1 MASTLKVDN
10 IVGTSGS
17 TAPIT
22 LSADTAT
29 LGTGTTIASGVTFPA
44 GSVLRVVN
52 TFDNTPR
59 TVTLTNIGNNYTN
72 YGMDHAGHDLTSL
85 DVTIT
90 PLLSTNKMYI
100 QGKVSFS
107 AYSAIYGVLRMY
119 RSIGGTFPAKSAA
132 NQPWHSTT
140 SGAAAK
146 GFVGLEAITMN
157 EGSPSQ
163 WQTIP
168 THFAYLDSPNTE
180 SEIVYRLNIVAEAD
194 STTTA
199 YINRSHYQIND
210 YGATGTTSYLT
221 VMEIAG

>member
-1 MASTLKVDN
+1 MPDLKM
-10 IVGTSGS
+10 GTPGKSVLSESGGS
-17 TAPIT
+17 I
-22 LSADTAT
+22 SW
-29 LGTGTTIASGVTFPA
+29 GTGAPTVEKSMFPT
-44 GSVLRVVN
+44 GTVLRVVHS
-52 TFDNTPR
+52 FDNTPR
-59 TVTLTNIGNNYTN
+59 TVTLYDIGNIYTN

-100 QGKVSFS
+100 QGKVSFG

-119 RSIGGTFPAKSAA
+119 RSIAGVFPAKSAT

-140 SGAAAK
+140 SGQAGAK
-146 GFVGLEAITMN
+146 GFVGLETITMN
-157 EGSPSQ
+157 DAAVQ
-163 WQTIP
+163 WQTVP
-168 THFAYLDSPNTE
+168 AHFAYLDSPNTTE
-180 SEIVYRLNIVAEAD
+180 EVKYRLNILAEAD

-199 YINRSHYQIND
+199 YINRAYYQSND